1 MNISI
6 EELSAWEYIKLLLV
20 TILKIFAICIVTWV
34 VAKYYAISIINIIIQ
49 AFINYENES
58 ILKLGVG
65 LAVLATLLYLAFFV
79 VKTLWVNFRAI
90 EYIIRNDMYKC
101 KDMNTNKLF
110 YAPYEFLLYNYNI
123 TIK

>member
-65 LAVLATLLYLAFFV
+65 LVVLATFLYLAFFI

-110 YAPYEFLLYNYNI
+110 YAPYEFLLYNCNI

>member
-65 LAVLATLLYLAFFV
+65 LAVLATLLYLAFFI

>member
-34 VAKYYAISIINIIIQ
+34 VAKYYAISVINIIIQ

-65 LAVLATLLYLAFFV
+65 LAVLATFLYLAFFV

>member
-65 LAVLATLLYLAFFV
+65 LAVLATFLYLAFFI

>member
-34 VAKYYAISIINIIIQ
+34 VTKYYTISVINIIIQ

-65 LAVLATLLYLAFFV
+65 LAVLATFLYLAFFV

-90 EYIIRNDMYKC
+90 EYIIRNDMYKY

>member
-6 EELSAWEYIKLLLV
+6 EELSAWEYIKLLLI

-58 ILKLGVG
+58 IIKLGVG
-65 LAVLATLLYLAFFV
+65 LAVLATLLYLAFFI

>member
-58 ILKLGVG
+58 IIKLGVG
-65 LAVLATLLYLAFFV
+65 LAVLATLLYLAFFI

>member
-6 EELSAWEYIKLLLV
+6 EELSAWEYIKLLLI

-34 VAKYYAISIINIIIQ
+34 VAKCYAISVINIIIQ

-65 LAVLATLLYLAFFV
+65 LAVLATFLYLAFFV

>member
-20 TILKIFAICIVTWV
+20 TILKIFAICIVTWI

-58 ILKLGVG
+58 ILKLGLG
-65 LAVLATLLYLAFFV
+65 LAVLATLLYLAFFI

>member
-6 EELSAWEYIKLLLV
+6 EELSAWEYIKLLLI
-20 TILKIFAICIVTWV
+20 TILKIFAICIVTSQV
-34 VAKYYAISIINIIIQ
+34 TKYYAISVINIIIQ

-65 LAVLATLLYLAFFV
+65 LAVLATFLYLAFFV

>member
-65 LAVLATLLYLAFFV
+65 LVVLATFLYLAFFI

>member
-34 VAKYYAISIINIIIQ
+34 VAKYYTISVINIIIQ

-58 ILKLGVG
+58 IRKLGVG
-65 LAVLATLLYLAFFV
+65 LAVLATFLYLAFFV

>member
-34 VAKYYAISIINIIIQ
+34 VAKCYAISVINIIIQ

-65 LAVLATLLYLAFFV
+65 LAVLATFLYLAFFV

>member
-6 EELSAWEYIKLLLV
+6 EELSAWEYIKLLLI

-34 VAKYYAISIINIIIQ
+34 VAKYYTISVINIIIQ

-65 LAVLATLLYLAFFV
+65 LAVLATFLYLAFFV

-110 YAPYEFLLYNYNI
+110 YAPYKFLLYNYNI

>member
-65 LAVLATLLYLAFFV
+65 LAVLATFLYLAFFV

>member
-6 EELSAWEYIKLLLV
+6 EELSAWEYIKLLLI

-34 VAKYYAISIINIIIQ
+34 VAKYYTISVINIIIQ

-65 LAVLATLLYLAFFV
+65 LAVLATFLYLAFFV

>member
-34 VAKYYAISIINIIIQ
+34 VAKYYAISAIDIIIQ
-49 AFINYENES
+49 SFINYENES
-58 ILKLGVG
+58 IHKLGLG
-65 LAVLATLLYLAFFV
+65 LVILAIFLYLAFFV
-79 VKTLWVNFRAI
+79 IKTLWVNLRAI
-90 EYIIRNDMYKC
+90 EYIVRTDMYKC